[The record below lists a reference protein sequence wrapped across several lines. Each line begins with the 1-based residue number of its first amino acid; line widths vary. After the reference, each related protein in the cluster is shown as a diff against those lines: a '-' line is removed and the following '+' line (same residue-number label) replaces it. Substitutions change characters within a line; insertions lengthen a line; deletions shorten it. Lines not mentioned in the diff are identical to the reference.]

1 MAKGPKV
8 THPEYVDFNSDE
20 DDLLGDDL
28 LVDNSSDEYY
38 DERPINHAN
47 QDKTNDNDKEKIEA
61 LTKELKTLKLAHDT
75 IFEDHRELLRAHEK
89 LRFEK
94 LNLEQ
99 EHEFLKA
106 INDDLRKKSS
116 SYIAKRLLLST
127 YMPQV
132 KSSNKN
138 KKDSS
143 SSSNND
149 HAKSNI
155 VASSSSLDS
164 TNDSLSQVTLEQENS
179 LLKGIIEKGVYK
191 SLAGSKQFE
200 EIVREQGMHRK
211 NQGVGFERKFNAN
224 GVEWEEDQYPKT
236 EFVPQQ
242 EKYDTSFKGTQAQD
256 DLPPQD
262 YKQKGKDKLQE
273 EIDAFEETPKTL
285 VKWIPKT
292 TSSSTSSSTTTTPRI
307 PIKMMW
313 IQKKKN

>member
-20 DDLLGDDL
+20 DDLLGDDDL

-38 DERPINHAN
+38 DETSINHAN
-47 QDKTNDNDKEKIEA
+47 QTNDNDKEKIEL
-61 LTKELKTLKLAHDT
+61 LTKELNTLKLAHET

-143 SSSNND
+143 SSSNNN
-149 HAKSNI
+149 HAKSNV

-200 EIVREQGMHRK
+200 EIVRKQGRHRK

-236 EFVPQQ
+236 KFVPQQ

-273 EIDAFEETPKTL
+273 EIDAFEEAPKTL

>member
-1 MAKGPKV
+1 MMI
-8 THPEYVDFNSDE
+8 HFVDNTSDE
-20 DDLLGDDL
+20 
-28 LVDNSSDEYY
+28 NY
-38 DERPINHAN
+38 DEIAINHAN
-47 QDKTNDNDKEKIEA
+47 QDKMNDDDKKDIER
-61 LTKELKTLKLAHDT
+61 LTKELNTLKLAHET
-75 IFEDHRELLRAHEK
+75 TLENHRELLKTHEK
-89 LRFEK
+89 LCFEK

-116 SYIAKRLLLST
+116 SYIAKHLLLST

-143 SSSNND
+143 PSSNNN
-149 HAKSNI
+149 HAKSN
-155 VASSSSLDS
+155 VDASSSSLDS

-179 LLKGIIEKGVYK
+179 LLKGIIEKGAYK
-191 SLAGSKQFE
+191 SLAASKQFE
-200 EIVREQGMHRK
+200 EILRKQGRHRK
-211 NQGVGFERKFNAN
+211 NQGFGFEWKFNAN

-236 EFVPQQ
+236 KFVPQQ
-242 EKYDTSFKGTQAQD
+242 EKYDPTSFKGTQAQD

-273 EIDAFEETPKTL
+273 EIDAFEEAHKAL
-285 VKWIPKT
+285 VKWVPKT

-313 IQKKKN
+313 IPKKKN